1 MTSIHQERA
10 GVKAPSSFPQTPY
23 YYPQEAKDRVQ
34 LKTTVAKDKSKLK
47 TERRFR
53 FYIMKGREICSSW
66 VIPDEKRKAL
76 LGMLAL
82 HLRAKDHEQSRRILR
97 NLVYLQ
103 RDVEQ
108 IAGTMTNKQLCGWV
122 AARIF

>member
-1 MTSIHQERA
+1 MNIVRQVEVH
-10 GVKAPSSFPQTPY
+10 VKTPSPFPHTPY
-23 YYPQEAKDRVQ
+23 PYPAKDRVQ

-53 FYIMKGREICSSW
+53 FFICRGRQICSSW
-66 VIPDEKRKAL
+66 VIPDEHRKAL

-82 HLRAKDHEQSRRILR
+82 HLKDKDSEQSRKILR

-103 RDVEQ
+103 SAVEQ
-108 IAGTMTNKQLCGWV
+108 IAGTMTKRQLCGWV
-122 AARIF
+122 AARIFGR